1 MERLNVKQL
10 TDDIG
15 QSWMF
20 GMTRSINELCYF
32 NAVIARNVAVN
43 YQRRYGST

>member
-1 MERLNVKQL
+1 MERLNIKQI
-10 TDDIG
+10 TGDIG

-20 GMTRSINELCYF
+20 GMTWAINELCYF

-43 YQRRYGST
+43 YQRRYGKN